1 MLFRVLRRM
10 IECGQT
16 ERMTEKL
23 DLFFAANK
31 LTHAEYMQ
39 LSQMLA

>member
-1 MLFRVLRRM
+1 MLFRVLKRM

-16 ERMTEKL
+16 EGMTEKL

-31 LTHAEYMQ
+31 LTQAEYTQ
-39 LSQMLA
+39 LSQLLA